1 MKFTPTPLAGVWLVE
16 PELRADERGF
26 FARLWCPRELAVRGL
41 NPALAQTSV
50 SFNHRAG
57 TVRGM
62 HWQAPPHAEAK
73 LVRASRGAIWDVAVD
88 LRPQSPTR
96 LQSVAFELSADNR
109 RMLYIPEGCAHGFQT
124 LTDGAEVTYEISTF
138 YDPASGRGARHDDP
152 LLGLTWP
159 LPVTVISSRDQE
171 WPPLSDRPTPLR

>member
-1 MKFTPTPLAGVWLVE
+1 MKFTPTPLAGVWLIE

-26 FARLWCPRELAVRGL
+26 FARLWCPRELAARGL

-62 HWQAPPHAEAK
+62 HWQAQPHAEAK

-96 LQSVAFELSADNR
+96 LQSVGFELSADNR

-124 LTDGAEVTYEISTF
+124 LTDSAEVTYEISTF
-138 YDPASGRGARHDDP
+138 YDAASGRGARPDDP

>member
-1 MKFTPTPLAGVWLVE
+1 
-16 PELRADERGF
+16 
-26 FARLWCPRELAVRGL
+26 
-41 NPALAQTSV
+41 
-50 SFNHRAG
+50 
-57 TVRGM
+57 
-62 HWQAPPHAEAK
+62 
-73 LVRASRGAIWDVAVD
+73 
-88 LRPQSPTR
+88 
-96 LQSVAFELSADNR
+96 VAFELSADNR